1 MHSRLHSKYLL
12 TFLLAAI
19 FLSGCGA
26 TPTPTPV
33 PVNTQ
38 NPAETPTPCVEISV
52 SNETPKVGETIQ
64 VVGMAP
70 GALNPNYF
78 GLEIKDEDADDS
90 SMMVNL
96 LAASPVGADVS
107 NILKMVSS
115 QYADGK
121 AIVVLKAA
129 QGGMTKLDYFV
140 SAENFCGVSLGSG
153 SSPKITVTV
162 NP

>member
-1 MHSRLHSKYLL
+1 MHNRLCPKYLAF
-12 TFLLAAI
+12 FLSASI

-26 TPTPTPV
+26 TPTPVTPIV
-33 PVNTQ
+33 Q

-52 SNETPKVGETIQ
+52 SNETPKVGETIE
-64 VVGMAP
+64 VVGTAP

-107 NILKMVSS
+107 NILKMVSN
-115 QYADGK
+115 QYSDGK
-121 AIVVLKAA
+121 AVIVLEAAKA
-129 QGGMTKLDYFV
+129 GMTKLDYFA

-153 SSPKITVTV
+153 SSPKITITV